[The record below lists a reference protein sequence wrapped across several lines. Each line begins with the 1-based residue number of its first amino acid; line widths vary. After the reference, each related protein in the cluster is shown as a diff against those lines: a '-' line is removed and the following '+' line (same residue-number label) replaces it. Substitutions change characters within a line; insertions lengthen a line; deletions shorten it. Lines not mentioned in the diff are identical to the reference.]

1 MTRKTE
7 LLVRV
12 DHVAIGDAV
21 HVGNDVYNLFD
32 GVGAAD
38 VVLHEDREI
47 VAVACG
53 DRLAPFPVA
62 QTETRDIAYSLN
74 RIGPLSGQGLS

>member
-1 MTRKTE
+1 MTWKTE

-21 HVGNDVYNLFD
+21 HVGNDVHNLFD

-53 DRLAPFPVA
+53 DRLGARAAV
-62 QTETRDIAYSLN
+62 R
-74 RIGPLSGQGLS
+74 GLIDSHLAVRPRR